1 MLSKSVAAA
10 GPALALGITGPAF
23 ADITVHVLRV
33 STTTGPA
40 WQAIADAYNK
50 AHPGTTVVFD

>member
-1 MLSKSVAAA
+1 MNAIEISCCGGARARHHR
-10 GPALALGITGPAF
+10 PAF